1 MPVHLEG
8 WCGCAAISC
17 TAASHT
23 PYPYQR
29 CYCSICRKSA
39 GGGGYAINIM
49 GVADTLKVQGKRGL
63 GVWNAPIDGHKG
75 SADRHYCKRCG
86 TPLWVS
92 DEQWPE
98 LVHPLAS
105 VIDTELPKAPSS
117 VHLLLRDK
125 ASWVEP
131 QSGPN
136 DDCFEGYPKLSIE
149 DWHKKHGLDQVIF
162 SIHSQRLR
170 QVTLRPYLQLCV
182 AIPVLEVPEGAVPAA
197 QCRPQL
203 LGNCRHLGAAYNRDH
218 HTVFHYHIV
227 HRNKERR
234 PLDRIKF
241 T

>member
-1 MPVHLEG
+1 MPMRLEG
-8 WCGCAAISC
+8 SCRCGAISFSVD
-17 TAASHT
+17 SHT

-49 GVADTLKVQGKRGL
+49 GLADTLKVKGKTAL

-98 LVHPLAS
+98 LMHPFAS
-105 VIDTELPKAPSS
+105 SIDTELPKAPSS

-131 QSGPN
+131 QIGPN

-149 DWHKKHGLDQVIF
+149 DWHKKHGVW
-162 SIHSQRLR
+162 
-170 QVTLRPYLQLCV
+170 
-182 AIPVLEVPEGAVPAA
+182 
-197 QCRPQL
+197 
-203 LGNCRHLGAAYNRDH
+203 
-218 HTVFHYHIV
+218 
-227 HRNKERR
+227 
-234 PLDRIKF
+234 IK
-241 T
+241 